1 MARARATRAATSLLP
16 SAGGGRIRSAAV
28 TAGTSMLRS
37 MRSSSGP
44 DSRVWYSA
52 AQRVFGPRRQVK
64 PGSLARPQRHGFIAA
79 TSMKRAG

>member
-1 MARARATRAATSLLP
+1 
-16 SAGGGRIRSAAV
+16 
-28 TAGTSMLRS
+28 

-52 AQRVFGPRRQVK
+52 AQRAFGPRRQAK
-64 PGSLARPQRHGFIAA
+64 PGSLALPQRQGFIAA